1 MAPSVR
7 PRWLV
12 VPLVAGI
19 GAVLALAW
27 ELGEYWLFISD
38 GKEAGGAYRD
48 TLGDETLGT
57 LGALAAGLLVCG
69 GRPGAARPGLRKPSP
84 VEPSTGWLRDVPSPG

>member
-1 MAPSVR
+1 MR

-27 ELGEYWLFISD
+27 ELGEYWLFIRR

-57 LGALAAGLLVCG
+57 LGALTAGLLVVWWTG
-69 GRPGAARPGLRKPSP
+69 SGDLRKPSP
-84 VEPSTGWLRDVPSPG
+84 VERSTGWRCDVPSPR